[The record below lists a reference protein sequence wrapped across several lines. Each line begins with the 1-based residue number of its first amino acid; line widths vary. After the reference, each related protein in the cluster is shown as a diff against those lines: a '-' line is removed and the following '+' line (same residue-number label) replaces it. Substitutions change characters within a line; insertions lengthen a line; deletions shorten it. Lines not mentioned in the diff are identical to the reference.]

1 MSKIHLETFSQ
12 QTNANKESLES
23 CLRRM
28 SKIHL
33 ETFSQLSYCQH
44 FDI

>member
-12 QTNANKESLES
+12 QYQDTERAELG

-33 ETFSQLSYCQH
+33 ETFSQLLKV
-44 FDI
+44 